1 MADEKPK
8 SLHSALAL
16 FQAEHCRAK
25 LDGSGNYGTYTT
37 LASGILATQ
46 PAAHLGI
53 SHTQTFNYLHSDNG
67 KSKTIVITTLR
78 FSGSDEKI
86 ESQLL
91 LPDLQVKNNVMQALG
106 SAITYARRYA
116 LLAIYGLAPSDDDGE
131 GSAEPVLEKAA
142 QNQSR
147 PPVKNAP
154 PKKTLQQKTAPAL
167 KPVAQQQAPKE
178 VNTADFVRPERL
190 NKIKKRLSEM
200 WTIDQD
206 EVLLAFRLFGDQA
219 GLSAQKVTIANVITE
234 KHADIIEPLLGM
246 NNDT

>member
-8 SLHSALAL
+8 SLHSALAI

-53 SHTQTFNYLHSDNG
+53 SHTQTFNYVYSDNG
-67 KSKTIVITTLR
+67 KSKTILITTLR

-91 LPDLQVKNNVMQALG
+91 LPELQVKNNVMQALG

-131 GSAEPVLEKAA
+131 GSAEPVLEKTN
-142 QNQSR
+142 QTQSR
-147 PPVKNAP
+147 PPIKNSP
-154 PKKTLQQKTAPAL
+154 PKQIVQKKTTL
-167 KPVAQQQAPKE
+167 APKQE
-178 VNTADFVRPERL
+178 INRADFIKPERL
-190 NKIKKRLSEM
+190 VRIKKKLADM
-200 WTIDQD
+200 WQVDQD
-206 EVLLAFRLFGDQA
+206 EVLLAFKLFKEKA
-219 GLSAQKVTIANVITE
+219 EISADRVTIANVITDQ
-234 KHADIIEPLLGM
+234 HADIIEPLLGM